1 MRNLYLRLR
10 QNCFVDN
17 IITHEHDNLLK
28 SFGEGEALQNFFK
41 LVIIITLLI
50 SGLIFTWI

>member
-1 MRNLYLRLR
+1 MRSLYLRLR
-10 QNCFVDN
+10 QNFVDN